1 MRTRFVLVVAAAL
14 GAASAG
20 RAAVLTTSPLPV
32 GFGGPATT
40 LSCNVLNLGSKPL
53 SVLAE
58 IVDGQGAV
66 LGSETLALP
75 PGGALRTEVAGP
87 AFAYCRFSFPGGKGK
102 VRASAQALD
111 ASASPYALEVA
122 R

>member
-1 MRTRFVLVVAAAL
+1 MRTRFVLVAAAAL
-14 GAASAG
+14 AAASAA
-20 RAAVLTTSPLPV
+20 RAAVLTTSPLAV

-40 LSCNVLNLGSKPL
+40 LSCNVANLGSQPL
-53 SVLAE
+53 AVLAE

-75 PGGALRTEVAGP
+75 AGGALRTEVPGP
-87 AFAYCRFSFPGGKGK
+87 AFAYCRFSFAGGKGK

-111 ASASPYALEVA
+111 ADSSPHALEIA